1 MTYLYE
7 LAFEGATRLLF
18 CPDGTCF
25 AHNDTPFT
33 QDVKSKR
40 KSLTDF

>member
-7 LAFEGATRLLF
+7 LAFNGAPRLLF
-18 CPDGTCF
+18 WPDGTCF
-25 AHNDTPFT
+25 VHNNTPFT

>member
-7 LAFEGATRLLF
+7 LAFNGAPRLLF
-18 CPDGTCF
+18 WPDGTCF
-25 AHNDTPFT
+25 AHNDTPYT
-33 QDVKSKR
+33 QDVKSKH

>member
-7 LAFEGATRLLF
+7 LTFEGAPRLLF
-18 CPDGTCF
+18 WPDGTCF
-25 AHNDTPFT
+25 AHNDKPIT

>member
-7 LAFEGATRLLF
+7 FEGAPRLLF
-18 CPDGTCF
+18 WPDGTCF

-40 KSLTDF
+40 KLLTVF